1 MPSTK
6 SCIVETEAEPPSSV
20 TDLSVTSVEIESWG
34 GKGLMVNFDL
44 SWSPPLITNGELV
57 EYEVNVTTADDE
69 ILHHSTYPVS
79 VKMTTVPVLIGCMHI
94 HTVCNVNG
102 SCALC
107 ITQVGQLSSE
117 VNITISSNVSSH
129 CLYAMVSHSQE
140 SFAKNCTQCSILQ
153 IRSSNGYAWSDWS
166 DPVIIPL
173 DQGCQTTPTTSQ
185 DDESECIQQS

>member
-79 VKMTTVPVLIGCMHI
+79 VKMTTAPVLNINA
-94 HTVCNVNG
+94 VCNVNG
-102 SCALC
+102 SCVVC
-107 ITQVGQLSSE
+107 IAQVGQLSSE
-117 VNITISSNVSSH
+117 VNITISSNVSSY
-129 CLYAMVSHSQE
+129 CLYAMVSHSQQ
-140 SFAKNCTQCSILQ
+140 SFVKNCTQC
-153 IRSSNGYAWSDWS
+153 
-166 DPVIIPL
+166 
-173 DQGCQTTPTTSQ
+173 
-185 DDESECIQQS
+185 